1 MAHWVNKFAN
11 ALRGIGFGMA
21 GQSSF
26 LVHVSVAVL
35 VLIVAFVLQ
44 CTLWQW
50 CLLTVCIS
58 QVLCLELMNSALES
72 LAKGLCHEQNLHVG
86 RALDIASGA
95 VLLASILS
103 AIVGA
108 TIFMFQFQLF
118 LSAR

>member
-11 ALRGIGFGMA
+11 ALRGIRLGMA

-26 LVHVSVAVL
+26 LVHISVAFFVL
-35 VLIVAFVLQ
+35 VAAYVLQ

-72 LAKGLCHEQNLHVG
+72 LAKGLCHEHNTQVG

-95 VLLASILS
+95 VLLASLLS
-103 AIVGA
+103 AVIGT
-108 TIFMFQFQLF
+108 TIFILQIQLF